1 MMVNE
6 SNDDESAEVGEGRHY
21 KIGHKGGH
29 ERSTSKLGHPYM
41 GQKIDDT

>member
-21 KIGHKGGH
+21 KTGHKGGH
-29 ERSTSKLGHPYM
+29 ERGASKYGLS
-41 GQKIDDT
+41 INNVSIF